1 MQSFVKYCKTNR
13 RMPLF
18 MLCWQAGFFLFG
30 MIMVLVINALFNDE
44 PDYACLGTL
53 LSLLAVFIGGFLR
66 IGGSLT
72 MDYRLAV
79 SMGFTR
85 RSYLA
90 SCPIVTALLT
100 IQGFLTSWLLYFLE
114 KALYSAIY
122 PNFVNEVPLE
132 VAFQWWVLPLAI
144 AVLIPLGLFVT
155 ALNIRLGSKAFL
167 YVWIIFCLCF
177 AVLPNTV
184 NSALDGGTS
193 LLARLG
199 RGILSFVSAVPVTGW
214 IAIGIVLAV
223 AALVF
228 SVWTLVRA
236 EVKL

>member
-1 MQSFVKYCKTNR
+1 MQSFVKYCKVNR
-13 RMPLF
+13 RVPLF
-18 MLCWQAGFFLFG
+18 MLCWQAWFFLFG

-44 PDYACLGTL
+44 MTFACLGTL
-53 LSLLAVFIGGFLR
+53 MSFLAVFIGGFLR

-72 MDYRLAV
+72 MDFRLAV

-85 RSYLA
+85 RSYLV
-90 SCPIVTALLT
+90 SSPIATALLT

-122 PNFVNEVPLE
+122 PNFENEIPME
-132 VAFQWWVLPLAI
+132 AAFQWWVLLLAI
-144 AVLIPLGLFVT
+144 VGLILLGLFVS
-155 ALNIRLGSKAFL
+155 ALNVRLGSKAFL
-167 YVWIIFCLCF
+167 YVWIFFCLCP
-177 AVLPNTV
+177 AVLPSTI

-193 LLARLG
+193 LLARIG
-199 RGILSFVSAVPVTGW
+199 RGIIAFVSAVPAAGW

-228 SVWTLVRA
+228 SVWTLIRA
-236 EVKL
+236 EVRL